1 MRQNRLWTA
10 ICFASFFVAGICT
23 TLLGSTFQNLT
34 ARYEMPLSNAGI
46 FTTLMGIGATIAVII
61 AGRLLDRLDV
71 RYVLC
76 GGPLIFGSGVLVLGF
91 APNLPLALFGTLLFG
106 LGFGTLL
113 AGPNFV
119 IATIYA
125 DNAGSALNA
134 LNFFYGLGAIT
145 GPQLVA
151 FSLRQGNFVLAYAV
165 GGIAMLLMVLPFA
178 QVHIRREHLSD
189 TRNQTTIEWQSL
201 LPFVVLLFFYIG
213 TEVGFGSWIFSQVVI
228 VAKANTEIAALA
240 TSAFWA
246 GLTGGRAAASFI
258 LQRIQEKQLLQLT
271 ILLIAAGTALLLVFG
286 TNATLSIICAF
297 IVGFGCAPVFPTT
310 LAIARK
316 IYPTTYGAVSG
327 VLIGLGNLGTLLIP
341 WLQGQVGG
349 GTSGGMQVI
358 LVLSFVMFAI
368 AVLIQR
374 QERLKVLV

>member
-76 GGPLIFGSGVLVLGF
+76 GGPLIFGSGVLLLGF

-151 FSLRQGNFVLAYAV
+151 FSLRQGNFVFAYAV

-178 QVHIRREHLSD
+178 QVHIGREHLSD

-213 TEVGFGSWIFSQVVI
+213 TVKSASAVGSFRKWLSSPKPIQKLRLWRHRHLGL
-228 VAKANTEIAALA
+228 AL
-240 TSAFWA
+240 
-246 GLTGGRAAASFI
+246 
-258 LQRIQEKQLLQLT
+258 QEAVPLP
-271 ILLIAAGTALLLVFG
+271 ALSSKG
-286 TNATLSIICAF
+286 Y
-297 IVGFGCAPVFPTT
+297 
-310 LAIARK
+310 RK
-316 IYPTTYGAVSG
+316 S
-327 VLIGLGNLGTLLIP
+327 NC
-341 WLQGQVGG
+341 
-349 GTSGGMQVI
+349 SN
-358 LVLSFVMFAI
+358 
-368 AVLIQR
+368 
-374 QERLKVLV
+374 